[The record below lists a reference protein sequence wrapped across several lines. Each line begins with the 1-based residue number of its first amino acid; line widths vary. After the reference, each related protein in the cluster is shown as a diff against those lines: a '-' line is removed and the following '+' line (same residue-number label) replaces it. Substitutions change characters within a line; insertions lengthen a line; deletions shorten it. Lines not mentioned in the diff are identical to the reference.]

1 MKKVDSVIVG
11 QGLAGTLLAFQ
22 LLNRGQKI
30 LVIDAPREN
39 SSSKVAAGLYNPV
52 TGQRTVKTW
61 LAETLFPFLEK
72 TYTELENFLGIK
84 FLHQV
89 PILRP
94 FDSISEQNEWVAQS
108 SESGYKHWLDID
120 LNTHAEHGLSF
131 PYGSLRTKLSGYVDL
146 KVLLSS
152 FRAHLVAKDLLQEA
166 FFDYEKLAV
175 NSDCIQYEEV
185 LADSIV
191 FCEGA
196 YGRSNPFF
204 SYLPLNG
211 TKGEVLDLNIKD
223 YSTPFILSKGI
234 FVIPKE
240 GRQTVGS
247 NYEWTYE
254 HDRPSVYGLSQICP
268 KLEKV
273 VKSPYEILSHIAGI
287 RPTVKDHRPL
297 MGRHPLLNN
306 VYIFNGMGTKGVSL
320 APYFSNQMAAHLTEG
335 RNLMDEV
342 DIQRFHY
349 LYQSKQ
355 QPFAR

>member
-1 MKKVDSVIVG
+1 MRKVDSVIVG

-22 LLNRGQKI
+22 LLGRGQKI

-61 LAETLFPFLEK
+61 LVEALFPFLEK
-72 TYTELENFLGIK
+72 TYTELENFLETK
-84 FLHQV
+84 FLYQV

-94 FDSISEQNEWVAQS
+94 LDSIAEQNEWMAQS
-108 SESGYKHWLDID
+108 TEPSYKDWLDMDIES
-120 LNTHAEHGLSF
+120 HAEQGLSF
-131 PYGSLRTKLSGYVDL
+131 PFGSLRTKFSGYVDL
-146 KVLLSS
+146 KVLLAS
-152 FRAHLVAKDLLQEA
+152 FRAHLVGKDSLQESV
-166 FFDYEKLAV
+166 FDYERLQVKED
-175 NSDCIQYEEV
+175 SIQYEQIV
-185 LADSIV
+185 ADQIV

-204 SYLPLNG
+204 DYLPLNG
-211 TKGEVLDLNIKD
+211 TKGEVLDLNIKE
-223 YSTPFILSKGI
+223 YSAPFIVSKGI

-254 HDRPSVYGLSQICP
+254 HDRPSEYGLNQIRP

-273 VKSPYEILSHIAGI
+273 VKSPYEILSHKAGI

-297 MGRHPLLNN
+297 IGRHPLWSN

-320 APYFSNQMAAHLTEG
+320 APYFSDQLAAHLMEG
-335 RNLMDEV
+335 RNLMEEV